1 MLSERVFNLIDRSRY
16 FIEVVTGVD
25 LLAIANLPSA
35 KETFAFLS
43 KKAEEARKE
52 VAKLERVA
60 RAAKE
65 FADRVPVSS
74 ELYAALADLPEDA
87 LGG

>member
-1 MLSERVFNLIDRSRY
+1 MLSEDIQKHGSQGCRTD
-16 FIEVVTGVD
+16 
-25 LLAIANLPSA
+25 AW
-35 KETFAFLS
+35 
-43 KKAEEARKE
+43 RKMYDE
-52 VAKLERVA
+52 WADKVAKLERVA

-74 ELYAALADLPEDA
+74 ELYAALADLPDDA

>member
-1 MLSERVFNLIDRSRY
+1 MLSERIRDC
-16 FIEVVTGVD
+16 IGTVD
-25 LLAIANLPSA
+25 EWADDA
-35 KETFAFLS
+35 
-43 KKAEEARKE
+43 
-52 VAKLERVA
+52 AKLERVA

>member
-1 MLSERVFNLIDRSRY
+1 MLSEEIHEEIGEYKLDA
-16 FIEVVTGVD
+16 
-25 LLAIANLPSA
+25 LLYVPVGQPTL
-35 KETFAFLS
+35 
-43 KKAEEARKE
+43 KAWSEK

-74 ELYAALADLPEDA
+74 ELYDALADLPEDA

>member
-1 MLSERVFNLIDRSRY
+1 MLTSEQTALL
-16 FIEVVTGVD
+16 IEVLGMNNPD
-25 LLAIANLPSA
+25 IHAGWKELPA
-35 KETFAFLS
+35 T
-43 KKAEEARKE
+43 

-74 ELYAALADLPEDA
+74 ELYAALADLPDDA

>member
-1 MLSERVFNLIDRSRY
+1 MLSERLRKYWEITSYDELAD
-16 FIEVVTGVD
+16 EVV
-25 LLAIANLPSA
+25 
-35 KETFAFLS
+35 
-43 KKAEEARKE
+43 
-52 VAKLERVA
+52 KLERVA

-74 ELYAALADLPEDA
+74 ELYDALAGLPEGA